1 MTLTAASGGVIE
13 YERTMPV
20 PDFQT
25 LMRPLLEEY
34 SAGGEHP
41 IAEVRAALAAKF
53 SLTPEELAERLP
65 SGLAKTFDNR
75 VGWAA
80 TYLYRVGLLVRPR
93 RSVYAITERGRHVL
107 AEHPERIDLTVLAQ
121 FPEFAEFRKARGT
134 RRTTTATTPTSVT
147 DTATPEERME
157 AAYQEL
163 REALIGEVRDR
174 IAAMPPSAFEDL
186 VLDVLHAMGYGD
198 GTEHSRLR
206 TGASGDAGIDG
217 VIREDRLGLDV
228 VYVQAKRWEA
238 TVGRPV
244 VQGFVGALQGARASK
259 GIIFTASSFSAD
271 AQTYASGV
279 SPRVILVDGERLA
292 ELMIDHNVGVSDR
305 ETYAV
310 KRVDSDYFGDEA

>member
-1 MTLTAASGGVIE
+1 
-13 YERTMPV
+13 MPV

-34 SAGGEHP
+34 AVGNERP

-53 SLTPEELAERLP
+53 DLTPEELAERLP

-75 VGWAA
+75 VGWSA
-80 TYLYRVGLLVRPR
+80 TYLSRVGLLVRPR
-93 RSVYAITERGRHVL
+93 RSVYAITQRGRDVL
-107 AEHPERIDLTVLAQ
+107 EQHPERVDLTVLSQ
-121 FPEFAEFRKARGT
+121 FPEFAQFRKSRGT
-134 RRTTTATTPTSVT
+134 RRTRAEAVSESVT
-147 DTATPEERME
+147 ETATPEERIE
-157 AAYQEL
+157 TAYQEL

-228 VYVQAKRWEA
+228 VYVQAKRWGA

-259 GIIFTASSFSAD
+259 GIIFAASSFSNDARAYAD
-271 AQTYASGV
+271 GV
-279 SPRVILVDGERLA
+279 SPRVILIDGERLA
-292 ELMIDHNVGVSDR
+292 ELMIDHNVGVADR
-305 ETYAV
+305 ELYAV
-310 KRVDSDYFGDEA
+310 KRIDSDYFGETE